1 MNPRALGTLLAL
13 IALTRALYD
22 QMAPQLCPF
31 YVPENKTEV
40 SQLLFVD
47 LGDHYG
53 AEIWAPRR
61 QQPATGQTATQRFR
75 FPAGEART
83 IAITTP

>member
-1 MNPRALGTLLAL
+1 MIEREILFR

-22 QMAPQLCPF
+22 QMAPQLSPF
-31 YVPENKTEV
+31 YVPEQKLV
-40 SQLLFVD
+40 FFVD
-47 LGDHYG
+47 FGGQYG

-75 FPAGEART
+75 FPAGGART
-83 IAITTP
+83 ITITTP